1 MSWICR
7 KEPEWDIATDNI
19 RMKAIIQEREY
30 APIQEKQE
38 KMRNEAKKDA
48 KENKKKI
55 EEVWM
60 AYRINL

>member
-1 MSWICR
+1 
-7 KEPEWDIATDNI
+7 
-19 RMKAIIQEREY
+19 MKAIIQEREY

-38 KMRNEAKKDA
+38 KMRNKAKKDA

-60 AYRINL
+60 AFRITCKMILTVI